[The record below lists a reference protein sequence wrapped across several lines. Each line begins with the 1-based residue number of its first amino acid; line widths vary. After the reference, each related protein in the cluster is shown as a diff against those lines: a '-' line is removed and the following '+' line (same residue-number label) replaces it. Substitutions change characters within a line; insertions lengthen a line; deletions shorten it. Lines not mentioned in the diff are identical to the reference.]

1 MTREKFDVLTD
12 VKKAKA
18 CKCASFQELLVKAS
32 EEQAKFHS
40 CNFDV
45 YTAMYRIHKRA
56 IAKPRKA
63 KQPKPLYHPV
73 TTNML
78 VRAMYDTYIPRDEK
92 LC

>member
-1 MTREKFDVLTD
+1 MTRIKFDALTD
-12 VKKAKA
+12 KAKAKA
-18 CKCASFQELLVKAS
+18 CKCASFQELLKLAS
-32 EEQAKFHS
+32 EEQARFHS
-40 CNFDV
+40 CNFTIQ
-45 YTAMYRIHKRA
+45 TAMYRVHKQA

-73 TTNML
+73 TQNML